1 MPNKLYVICTLSLL
15 LFSTGLLAKQ
25 PSQWYSIEYI
35 VFENKPLGNQHLEPW
50 ANSPI
55 EAPLNAITLDPRVDA
70 KAFSPLRVQQQQLHG
85 VFARLKSL
93 SSYQPIAHGGW
104 IQPLTDNRKKQAV
117 HISQQTANTQL
128 EGSIIFHKGKYLHL
142 DIDLQFSETP
152 SGIAYDSHPI
162 IAATQRYRLT
172 ESRRIKT
179 TDSNY
184 FDHPR
189 FGVITRVEKIDS
201 PLMPTPT
208 NDLLDQ
214 PQLEVDRLDQAEPN
228 QMPAPNDH

>member
-1 MPNKLYVICTLSLL
+1 MSNKLYVIYTLSLL
-15 LFSTGLLAKQ
+15 LFSTGLLAQQ
-25 PSQWYSIEYI
+25 PNQWYSIEYI

-50 ANSPI
+50 TSSPI
-55 EAPLNAITLDPRVDA
+55 EAPLDA

-93 SSYQPIAHGGW
+93 SSYRPIAHGGW
-104 IQPLTDNRKKQAV
+104 IQPLTDKRKKQAV
-117 HISQQTANTQL
+117 RINQQTANTQL

-142 DIDLQFSETP
+142 DIDLQFSDTP
-152 SGIAYDSHPI
+152 SGVSYDSVAI
-162 IAATQRYRLT
+162 IAATQRYRLK

-228 QMPAPNDH
+228 LTPAANDH